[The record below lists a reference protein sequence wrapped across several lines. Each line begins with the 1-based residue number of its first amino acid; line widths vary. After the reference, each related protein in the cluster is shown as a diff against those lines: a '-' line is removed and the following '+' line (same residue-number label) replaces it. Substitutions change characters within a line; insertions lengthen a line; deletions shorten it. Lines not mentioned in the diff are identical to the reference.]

1 MGAGGWDKM
10 PGFSGYQLCPENRR
24 CFGQGQ
30 FQHPVYPMLQVL
42 GVLQQWSKLEKCH
55 ELNRKWRSFWTILYY
70 ILFLFVWEWHLRP
83 KPRIAF
89 PLYIF
94 LKIHLTSSNIIWPIW
109 QPSPQFWLV
118 FWRHPLLLF
127 TWPWSLNNLVLGEL
141 MWNSI
146 LFRVCLKIGY
156 PKLHLY
162 HDVLHS
168 NCHWAWLEHKS
179 RKPEEFHRNSMGI
192 PMSCPGPGRL
202 RVAHHRSQRLQL
214 SSALQTVG
222 SWWGRRSAGL
232 NSISSISGIASLLD
246 FSLVEVIWLWVKT
259 YYHMTGITFH

>member
-1 MGAGGWDKM
+1 MLVITR
-10 PGFSGYQLCPENRR
+10 GYQLCPENRR

-30 FQHPVYPMLQVL
+30 FPYIPYISC
-42 GVLQQWSKLEKCH
+42 SKSSESC
-55 ELNRKWRSFWTILYY
+55 NNGPSWRSVTNSTGNDVHSEHFWTI
-70 ILFLFVWEWHLRP
+70 FLFVWAWHLRP

-89 PLYIF
+89 PPTTDYIP
-94 LKIHLTSSNIIWPIW
+94 KNTSNIIWPIW

-118 FWRHPLLLF
+118 FWRHPLLFF
-127 TWPWSLNNLVLGEL
+127 TWPWPLNNLVLGEL

-179 RKPEEFHRNSMGI
+179 RKP
-192 PMSCPGPGRL
+192 
-202 RVAHHRSQRLQL
+202 
-214 SSALQTVG
+214 
-222 SWWGRRSAGL
+222 
-232 NSISSISGIASLLD
+232 
-246 FSLVEVIWLWVKT
+246 
-259 YYHMTGITFH
+259 